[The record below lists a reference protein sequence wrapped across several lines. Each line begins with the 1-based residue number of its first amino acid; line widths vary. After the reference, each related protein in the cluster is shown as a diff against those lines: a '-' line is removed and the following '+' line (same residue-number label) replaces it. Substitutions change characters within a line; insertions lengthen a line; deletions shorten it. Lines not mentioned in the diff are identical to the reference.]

1 MKRGLD
7 LYETV
12 DRYLEA
18 KDWDGVITTVESAD
32 ALETT
37 DLQLAVRLTQAYLHQ
52 DVIPGDM
59 RFICKVLVLAN
70 YCERYNGI
78 AFRGNQVLPTYIEVW
93 SEERLKKTAREAS
106 EWLGGLCGQV
116 SESVSPEVGKSGA
129 QKDQWSEDL

>member
-12 DRYLEA
+12 DRYM
-18 KDWDGVITTVESAD
+18 KVKNWDGVITTVESAD

-37 DLQLAVRLTQAYLHQ
+37 DLQLAARLTQAYLHQ
-52 DVIPGDM
+52 DVVSGDM

-78 AFRGNQVLPTYIEVW
+78 AFRVNQVLPTYIEVW
-93 SEERLKKTAREAS
+93 SEERLKETAHVAS

-116 SESVSPEVGKSGA
+116 SETRGNH
-129 QKDQWSEDL
+129 

>member
-37 DLQLAVRLTQAYLHQ
+37 DLQLAVRLTRHT
-52 DVIPGDM
+52 
-59 RFICKVLVLAN
+59 FI
-70 YCERYNGI
+70 RM
-78 AFRGNQVLPTYIEVW
+78 
-93 SEERLKKTAREAS
+93 
-106 EWLGGLCGQV
+106 
-116 SESVSPEVGKSGA
+116 
-129 QKDQWSEDL
+129 